1 MSATSFA
8 TNAKVGCENEFA
20 LFVETK
26 ADAYLPNLSEYVE
39 FQKTEGKNRI
49 LLSCGEFLDQME
61 DAVEKIDIYY
71 NPHTTEL
78 EGVPKMASLHD
89 IRVQKEG

>member
-1 MSATSFA
+1 
-8 TNAKVGCENEFA
+8 
-20 LFVETK
+20 
-26 ADAYLPNLSEYVE
+26 
-39 FQKTEGKNRI
+39 
-49 LLSCGEFLDQME
+49 ME

-89 IRVQKEG
+89 IRVQKRDSVWKFYGLH